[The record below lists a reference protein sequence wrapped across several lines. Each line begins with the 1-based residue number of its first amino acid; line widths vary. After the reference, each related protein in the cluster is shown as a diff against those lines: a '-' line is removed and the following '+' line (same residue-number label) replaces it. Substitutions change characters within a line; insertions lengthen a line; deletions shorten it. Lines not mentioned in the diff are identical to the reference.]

1 MALTSEDIERLA
13 SLTRLEL
20 GSEERERLRVQLD
33 AVLGYVDRLAK
44 IDTVG
49 IPEAEMPREVF
60 MGRPD
65 VLVAQDP
72 GTREL
77 ILENFPDSVASALKV
92 PAVFD
97 KPKG

>member
-1 MALTSEDIERLA
+1 MALTSEDIKNLA

-20 GSEERERLRVQLD
+20 GEEESERLRGQME
-33 AVLGYVDRLAK
+33 AVLEYVNRLAE

-60 MGRPD
+60 TGRQD
-65 VLVAQDP
+65 VLVVQDASI
-72 GTREL
+72 REL